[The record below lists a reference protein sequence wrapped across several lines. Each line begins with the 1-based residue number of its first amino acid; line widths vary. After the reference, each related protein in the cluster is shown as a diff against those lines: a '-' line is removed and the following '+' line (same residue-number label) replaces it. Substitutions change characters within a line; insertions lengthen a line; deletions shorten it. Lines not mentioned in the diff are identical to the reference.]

1 MMADAQRLRPTPD
14 MVRRAAE
21 WAAELDD
28 ARVAQ
33 ARRDAC
39 EAWCAEDQRHRL
51 AFDRMRLIGGRF
63 DGLDPVGRNAL
74 ARVGRAAAQGKRAA
88 GSLLAIALLAVGGGW
103 LAMQSFT
110 LRSLLPDHR
119 TAPGEQRPLTLAD
132 GSRLDLDTATAV
144 SVRESGSARRID
156 LYEGRVMATVTR
168 DRDRPFTI
176 QTHDGT
182 ATALGTRFSV
192 QREGKG
198 MIVTVIESRVR
209 ICPGAQ
215 TSGPTCRDLGAGQ
228 RAKIKQGAIHPLRP
242 VGVEQ
247 ASAWTKGWLEAD
259 DMPIAEALAEL
270 NRYRTRPAR
279 IASNAARDI
288 RVTGS
293 FSLTD
298 SDASLRAIAATN
310 GLVVAPTADGVVL
323 HYAR

>member
-1 MMADAQRLRPTPD
+1 MVDAHRLRPTPD
-14 MVRRAAE
+14 IVRRAAE

-28 ARVAQ
+28 ARVAA

-63 DGLDPVGRNAL
+63 EGLDPVGRNAL
-74 ARVGRAAAQGKRAA
+74 ARVGRATTHGKRAA
-88 GSLLAIALLAVGGGW
+88 GGLLAIALLAVGGGW

-119 TAPGEQRPLTLAD
+119 TAPGEQRPVILAD
-132 GSRLDLDTATAV
+132 GSRLDLDTGTAV
-144 SVRESGSARRID
+144 SLRESGSARRID
-156 LYEGRVMATVTR
+156 LYEGRLMAEVMR

-176 QTHDGT
+176 VTHDGT

-192 QREGKG
+192 RREGRAT
-198 MIVTVIESRVR
+198 IVTVIESRVR
-209 ICPGAQ
+209 VCPGAE
-215 TSGPTCRDLGAGQ
+215 TGGPNCRDLGAGE
-228 RAKIKQGAIHPLRP
+228 RALIRRGAVRRMAP

-279 IASNAARDI
+279 IASTTSRDI
-288 RVTGS
+288 RITGS

-310 GLVVAPTADGVVL
+310 GLIVTPTADGVVL
-323 HYAR
+323 HRAH